1 VDSARAA
8 EGVWQGRGPG
18 AALARAALLPFEALY
33 RMAVAAR
40 GALYDAGVLPALHTS
55 LPAIGVG
62 NLTVGGTGKTP
73 VSAWMAR
80 ELLARGARPAVV
92 LRGYGGDEPLV
103 HAALN
108 PGVPVVAA
116 ADRIAGVHQARAV
129 GADVAVLDDAFQHR
143 RARRVADVVLVS
155 ADRRDGR
162 DGRTRLLPAGPWR
175 EPPTAL
181 RRASLALVTRK
192 AAGPG
197 DALAT
202 LRWISMHAPKT
213 PTAVA
218 SLELGPLRRA
228 PAPHATDDARDP
240 ERPLSAA
247 NGARILAVSAIG
259 DPRAFRRQLEAI
271 GARVDAAT
279 YGDHHRYAPSD
290 VRELTRRAR
299 AADLVV
305 CTLKDAVKLG
315 PLWPREAPA
324 LWYVTQR
331 VTIERGWEELDRVL
345 ETVLAAR
352 PRPPLP

>member
-1 VDSARAA
+1 MDSARAA
-8 EGVWQGRGPG
+8 AGVWQGRGPG
-18 AALARAALLPFEALY
+18 AALARAALLPFEALF
-33 RMAVAAR
+33 RAAVATR
-40 GALYDAGVLPALHTS
+40 GALYDAGLLTALHTP

-73 VSAWMAR
+73 VSAWIVS
-80 ELLARGARPAVV
+80 ELLARGACPAVV

-103 HAALN
+103 HATLN

-116 ADRIAGVHQARAV
+116 ADRIAGVHQARAA
-129 GADVAVLDDAFQHR
+129 GADIAVLDDAFQHR
-143 RARRVADVVLVS
+143 RARCVADVVLVS
-155 ADRRDGR
+155 ADRRDAR
-162 DGRTRLLPAGPWR
+162 NGRTRLLPAGPWR
-175 EPPTAL
+175 ESPTAL

-192 AAGPG
+192 AAAAD

-202 LRWISMHAPKT
+202 LRWIAIHAPTT

-228 PAPHATDDARDP
+228 PAPHVADDARDA

-259 DPRAFRRQLEAI
+259 DPGAFRRQLEAI
-271 GARVDAAT
+271 GGRVEAAT
-279 YGDHHRYAPSD
+279 YGDHHRYTPSD
-290 VRELTRRAR
+290 VRHLARRAH

-305 CTLKDAVKLG
+305 CTLKDAVKLA
-315 PLWPREAPA
+315 PLWPREAPP

-331 VTIERGWEELDRVL
+331 VTIERGREELDRVL
-345 ETVLAAR
+345 EAVLAAR
-352 PRPPLP
+352 PRSTIP